1 MLDFSFLYVYGI
13 LIALAM
19 PVGEWLDQNV
29 GFSQHVFSMVFWAL
43 SGMMFAR
50 GLYSSF
56 LTPSGRNSNRL
67 PHDFGEK
74 SSIVIMSLE
83 EIT

>member
-29 GFSQHVFSMVFWAL
+29 GFSHHGFSMVFWAL
-43 SGMMFAR
+43 SGMIFDAR
-50 GLYSSF
+50 
-56 LTPSGRNSNRL
+56 
-67 PHDFGEK
+67 
-74 SSIVIMSLE
+74 IVRFVF
-83 EIT
+83 